1 MLMSPIMI
9 LIHNT
14 VPPYLVVLTFIPSL
28 AVIISGTLA
37 CYHKVPA
44 TNGLYSTTWERT
56 KRLRFI
62 PMLLCMAMGTSIYD
76 TRAIWQGMTSDD
88 ATFLRTPK
96 AGDDDDEEGG
106 GFDLFEKQEHT
117 ADGDDGD
124 QEALQEDEVEEEE
137 KKRDLLSCCVKDEE
151 TKTVMY
157 DMIFVLLGIIF
168 AAYLLYVPFVDL
180 FIWTWD
186 TTDTPLYTYLL
197 PLSLILPASAL
208 LRKFLV
214 WLGIIH

>member
-1 MLMSPIMI
+1 
-9 LIHNT
+9 
-14 VPPYLVVLTFIPSL
+14 
-28 AVIISGTLA
+28 
-37 CYHKVPA
+37 
-44 TNGLYSTTWERT
+44 
-56 KRLRFI
+56 
-62 PMLLCMAMGTSIYD
+62 MAMGTSIYD

-186 TTDTPLYTYLL
+186 TTDTPLYSYLL

-208 LRKFLV
+208 LRKFRF